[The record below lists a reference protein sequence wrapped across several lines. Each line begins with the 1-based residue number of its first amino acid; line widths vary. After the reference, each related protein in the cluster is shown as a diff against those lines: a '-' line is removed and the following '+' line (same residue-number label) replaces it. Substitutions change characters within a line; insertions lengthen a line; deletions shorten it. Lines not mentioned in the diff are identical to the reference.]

1 MKTSAPPPAL
11 AVHGLTV
18 HGALADLSSDG
29 EGGLSQEEAALRL
42 LRHGPNTL
50 PEHPGK
56 PAWLRFLSQ
65 FNQALIYILL
75 AAGAI
80 TAALG
85 EWVDSGVIFGV
96 VLINAVVGYIQEA
109 KAENALAALKRL
121 LATSARVVRQDQKLT
136 LPAAELVPGDIV
148 LLDAGDKVPADL
160 RLIRVHELQVDEAML
175 TGESLPVGKQTHA
188 LPLETPLAERIN
200 MAFSGTLV
208 TRGQGTGL
216 VVATGA
222 ATETGRISSLV
233 AAAPDLSTPFTRK
246 VARMSQVLLYIILAL
261 AALTFGVGMLRGEP
275 AFDMF
280 MAAVA
285 MAVGAIPEG
294 LPAAVTVVLAIGVKR
309 MAARRAIVRKLPA
322 VETLGGVTV
331 ICSDKTG
338 TLTQNQM
345 TVERIWAGGREYN
358 VTGVGYT
365 PEGQIL
371 EAGAPTVLAGA
382 LRETLLAGLL
392 CNDATLR
399 QETAGWQV
407 VGDPTEGALITAALK
422 AGLGADHV
430 QAHPRWGVLPFE
442 SERQYM
448 ATAHHRG
455 PERLVYLKGAPERL
469 LERCELWLDAAGRE
483 QALTAEARQAV
494 EGAAQAMA
502 GRGLRVLALAC
513 KGHSGEAGDGLGHHH
528 VKGGL
533 VFLGLQGMMDPPRP
547 EARRAVAACM
557 EAGVK
562 VKMITGDHALT
573 AQAIAAAL
581 GMPRVERVYTGRD
594 LAAMDDGAFAEAA
607 QACDVFARVEPEQ
620 KLRLVQA
627 LQAAGH
633 VVAMTG
639 DGVNDAPALKAADIG
654 VAMGRGGTET
664 AREAA
669 DMVLTDDNFATLV
682 AAVEEGRGVFDN
694 LTKFVVWTLP
704 TNFGEGLVLTTAI
717 ILGVALPMTPLQILW
732 INMTTAVLLGLM
744 LAFEPI
750 EGGVMARPP
759 RHPEAALLTRRLG
772 LRVLLVG
779 VAMVLGAFGL
789 FQWKLAEGG
798 SLDAARTMAVNV
810 FVAAETFYLFNCR
823 SMTQPVWRLP
833 WMGNPWIWFGV
844 ASMALLQLG
853 FTYLPEMQRVFHST
867 PMDGFDWLLIVSVGL
882 TVALLVSLEKWLLD
896 RPSPG
901 QSAAHHPP
909 LPPPRSQP

>member
-1 MKTSAPPPAL
+1 MTTQPDTSSKP
-11 AVHGLTV
+11 VHHLTV
-18 HGALADLSSDG
+18 HGVLEALSSDA
-29 EGGLSQEEAALRL
+29 ELGLSLDEVAARL
-42 LRHGPNTL
+42 ARFGPNSL
-50 PEHPGK
+50 PERPGK
-56 PAWLRFLSQ
+56 PAWLRFLEQ

-75 AAGAI
+75 AAGFI

-121 LATSARVVRQDQKLT
+121 LATSARVIREGAKST
-136 LPAAELVPGDIV
+136 IPAAELVPGDIV

-160 RLIRVHELQVDEAML
+160 RLIRSHELQTDEAML
-175 TGESLPVGKQTHA
+175 TGESLPVAKHTHA
-188 LPLETPLAERIN
+188 LPEDAVLAERIN
-200 MAFSGTLV
+200 LAFTGTLV
-208 TRGQGTGL
+208 TRGQGQGV
-216 VVATGA
+216 VVATGVQ
-222 ATETGRISSLV
+222 TETGRISSLV
-233 AAAPDLSTPFTRK
+233 ASAPNLSTPFTRK
-246 VARMSQVLLYIILAL
+246 VARMSQVLLYVILVL
-261 AALTFGVGMLRGEP
+261 AGMTFAIGWLRGEA

-309 MAARRAIVRKLPA
+309 MAARRAIIRKLPA

-345 TVERIWAGGREYN
+345 TVERVWSGGGWYEIS
-358 VTGVGYT
+358 GVGYA
-365 PEGQIL
+365 PEGEVL
-371 EAGAPTVLAGA
+371 REGEPTAVTGA
-382 LRETLLAGLL
+382 LKETLLAGLL
-392 CNDATLR
+392 CNDALLKR
-399 QETAGWQV
+399 DETGWKV
-407 VGDPTEGALITAALK
+407 MGDPTEGALITAALK
-422 AGLGADHV
+422 AGLSKDHV
-430 QAHPRWGVLPFE
+430 EENPRWGVLPFE

-455 PERLVYLKGAPERL
+455 EDRMVYVKGAPERL
-469 LERCELWLDAAGRE
+469 LERCGGMMDADGVKVDFDPAARE
-483 QALTAEARQAV
+483 AV
-494 EGAAQAMA
+494 EAAAARMA
-502 GRGLRVLALAC
+502 QQGLRVLALAC
-513 KGHSGEAGDGLGHHH
+513 KGHRDDDLGHHH
-528 VKGGL
+528 LSGGL

-547 EARRAVAACM
+547 EAKLAVAACM
-557 EAGVK
+557 SAGVA

-573 AQAIAAAL
+573 AQAIATAL
-581 GMPRVERVYTGRD
+581 GLARVDQVFTGRE
-594 LAAMDDGAFAEAA
+594 LAAMDAAAFSRAA
-607 QACDVFARVEPEQ
+607 QDCDVFARVEPEQ

-627 LQAAGH
+627 LQGAGH

-654 VAMGRGGTET
+654 VAMGKNGTET

-717 ILGVALPMTPLQILW
+717 VAGVALPITPLQILW

-750 EGGVMARPP
+750 EDGVMARAP
-759 RHPEAALLTRRLG
+759 RHPEAALLNHRLA
-772 LRVLLVG
+772 LRVVLVG
-779 VAMVLGAFGL
+779 VFMLLGAFGL
-789 FQWKLAEGG
+789 FQWKLGLGA
-798 SLDAARTMAVNV
+798 SLEEARTVAVNV
-810 FVAAETFYLFNCR
+810 FVAAEMFYLFNCR

-833 WMGNPWIWFGV
+833 VFGNPWVWVGV
-844 ASMALLQLG
+844 AVMALLQLG
-853 FTYLPEMQRVFHST
+853 FTYLPGMQQVFHSVSL
-867 PMDGFDWLLIVSVGL
+867 GWSDWLLILCVGWSISF
-882 TVALLVSLEKWLLD
+882 LVSMEKWLLD
-896 RPSPG
+896 RYLPS
-901 QSAAHHPP
+901 HHRP
-909 LPPPRSQP
+909 SHQPSENKT